1 MKSEIPLFPL
11 SLVMFPSAIYPLHI
25 FEERY
30 KAMIKK
36 CVHNNEGFGIV
47 SFIDKEISDVGCYV
61 VVKSIMKTY
70 PNGSQDILVE
80 GKERFRTMETF
91 YHLDEYM
98 VGRVLPF
105 SDRDN
110 DNMDKDLVNSALD
123 KFGEILDK
131 TNIILDNSYWKKLET
146 TRNKSYK
153 IAEKSGLDL
162 KQQQRLL
169 SMDSESGR
177 LQFLLKHLLKMES
190 ILEKTTWEKNIISG
204 DGYLN

>member
-11 SLVMFPSAIYPLHI
+11 SLVMFPGAIYPLHI

-30 KAMIKK
+30 KKMIKR
-36 CVHNNEGFGIV
+36 CLHNNEGFGIV
-47 SFIDKEISDVGCYV
+47 SFIDNKISDVGCYV
-61 VVKSIMKTY
+61 LIKSIMKTY

-80 GKERFRTMETF
+80 GKDKFRTMETF

-105 SDRDN
+105 SDKEN
-110 DNMDKDLVNSALD
+110 DLIDKDLMNTAID

-169 SMDSESGR
+169 SMDSEKTR
-177 LQFLLKHLLKMES
+177 LNFLLRHLQKMET
-190 ILEKTTWEKNIISG
+190 ILEKTVREKNIISG